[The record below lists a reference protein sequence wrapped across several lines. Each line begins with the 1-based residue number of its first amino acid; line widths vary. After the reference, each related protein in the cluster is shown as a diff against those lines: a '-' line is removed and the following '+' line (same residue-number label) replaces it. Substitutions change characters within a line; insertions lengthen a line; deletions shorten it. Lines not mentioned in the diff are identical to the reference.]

1 MAGSELTPEML
12 SAVASRLDEQNKRK
26 FIDLDELIRETK
38 FSKEEIRMM
47 YRGFKQECPNG
58 IVNEDTFKEI
68 YEKFFPYGNVTSYA
82 HHVFKA
88 FDVTSTGSIS
98 FRDMLISL
106 STLLHG
112 TQYEKLIWTF
122 RVYDLN
128 GDGVITKSELGNV
141 VVAVYELM
149 GIILRPPSGST
160 VGLEYIPKRRDS
172 VTVDMNAL
180 SWMGSSVLEMTA
192 GELRENVETAFNRL
206 DTNNDGVLTRE
217 EFVASCL
224 QNEDISSSLGNFQ
237 FNLL

>member
-1 MAGSELTPEML
+1 MAGSEINPDILA
-12 SAVASRLDEQNKRK
+12 AVAARLEEQNKRS

-38 FSKEEIRMM
+38 FSKGEIRMM

-58 IVNEDTFKEI
+58 AVNEDTFKEI
-68 YEKFFPYGNVTSYA
+68 YEKFFPYGNATSYA

-88 FDVTSTGSIS
+88 FDVNSSGSIS

-112 TQYEKLIWTF
+112 TLYEKLIWTF

-128 GDGVITKSELGNV
+128 GDGLITKTEMGNV

-149 GIILRPPSGST
+149 GIVLRPPTGST
-160 VGLEYIPKRRDS
+160 LGLDYIPKRRES
-172 VTVDMNAL
+172 VTVDINAI
-180 SWMGSSVLEMTA
+180 SWMGQSVLEMTA
-192 GELRENVETAFNRL
+192 RQLRENVELAFNRL

-224 QNEDISSSLGNFQ
+224 QDENISISLSNFQ
-237 FNLL
+237 FDLL